1 MHKNQ
6 KLAITA
12 AVTLCVSFG
21 VFKTLQD
28 DDVNASNSVGPAT
41 QEPKK
46 EDKTVSHLMNLREV
60 EPPKELQ
67 RVKNGLNKRFGH
79 LGEEM
84 LASASVDA
92 NGDKVYFSSKLS
104 PGRAADGST
113 IWSQAIGRASIFK
126 GERMEPT
133 INDSITATVM
143 RPRGPKGTDFFLE
156 AMRNTNLEQP
166 SLPSP
171 VKPAGQK

>member
-12 AVTLCVSFG
+12 VVALCAGFG

-28 DDVNASNSVGPAT
+28 DDVNANNSISPPA
-41 QEPKK
+41 QEAPK
-46 EDKTVSHLMNLREV
+46 EDKVVNHLMNLSEK
-60 EPPKELQ
+60 EAPKELQ

-79 LGEEM
+79 LGEDM

-92 NGDKVYFSSKLS
+92 GGSKVYFFSKLT

-113 IWSQAIGRASIFK
+113 IWSQAIGRTSVFK
-126 GERMEPT
+126 GERMQPA
-133 INDSITATVM
+133 INDSITARTQ
-143 RPRGPKGTDFFLE
+143 RPQGRKNKDFFLE

-171 VKPAGQK
+171 VKPPGQK

>member
-12 AVTLCVSFG
+12 AVALSLGFG
-21 VFKTLQD
+21 VFKTFQD
-28 DDVNASNSVGPAT
+28 DDVNASNAINPTVTEAP
-41 QEPKK
+41 K
-46 EDKTVSHLMNLREV
+46 EDKVVTQLMNLRGTEA
-60 EPPKELQ
+60 PKEIQ
-67 RVKNGLNKRFGH
+67 KVKNGLNKRFGH

-84 LASASVDA
+84 LVSSSVDA
-92 NGDKVYFSSKLS
+92 KGDEIYFSSTLT

-113 IWSQAIGRASIFK
+113 IWSQAIMRPSVFK
-126 GERMEPT
+126 GDRMEP
-133 INDSITATVM
+133 SIEDAYTAHVK
-143 RPRGPKGTDFFLE
+143 RPTGPKNRDFFLE

-171 VKPAGQK
+171 VKAPGQK